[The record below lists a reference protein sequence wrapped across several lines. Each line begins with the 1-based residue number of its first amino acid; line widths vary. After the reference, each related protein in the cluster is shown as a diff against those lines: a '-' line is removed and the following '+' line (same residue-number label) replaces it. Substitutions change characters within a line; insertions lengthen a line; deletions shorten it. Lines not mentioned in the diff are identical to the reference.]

1 MSFEN
6 KVVLITGASAGIGAG
21 TAELFAEMGAWLVLI
36 GRNEVNLNKVAEKC
50 HQVGGS
56 TKPLTIVADV
66 SKEDDVIRIMDVT
79 IKTFKKLDVLINN
92 AGHLEV
98 GSIEEPKVLQQFDT
112 VMAANIRSVVQ
123 LTHLA
128 VPYLVATKGAIVNV
142 SSVNGMRAF
151 PGVLAYNISKAA
163 MDHFTKCVA
172 LELAPKGVRVN
183 SVNPGVIITEVH
195 KRSGMSDETYQ
206 KFLAHSRL
214 THALGRVGEVKEVAD
229 AITFLASDKSSFI
242 TGLLLP
248 IDGGRHAMCPYPAL

>member
-6 KVVLITGASAGIGAG
+6 KVVLITGSSAGIGAG
-21 TAELFAEMGAWLVLI
+21 TAELFAKLGAWLVLT
-36 GRNEVNLNKVAEKC
+36 GRNEANLKNVAKKC
-50 HQVGGS
+50 VPTHGAP
-56 TKPLTIVADV
+56 KPLTIVADV
-66 SKEDDVIRIMDVT
+66 SKEDDVVRIIDET
-79 IKTFKKLDVLINN
+79 IKTHKKLDVLVNN
-92 AGHLEV
+92 AGHLEI
-98 GSIEEPKVLQQFDT
+98 GSIEEPKILHQFDS

-128 VPYLVATKGAIVNV
+128 APYLIKAKGTIVNV

-183 SVNPGVIITEVH
+183 SVNPGVIVTEVH
-195 KRSGMSDETYQ
+195 KRSGMDDETYE
-206 KFLAHSRL
+206 KFLEFSRQ

-229 AITFLASDKSSFI
+229 AITFLASDRSSFI

-248 IDGGRHAMCPYPAL
+248 IDGGRHAMCPYPPL